1 MNAVEERRRFKRVV
15 WNRPAKIQKV
25 EESPSGNIL
34 EVGGG
39 IFSVTVENVS
49 LGGACLATS
58 SPVRNTEFLKI
69 HLALPAQGRE
79 ISGLSRIVWQQ
90 DKKVGIQFLVMD
102 ENEKKELEQWIERL
116 SS

>member
-1 MNAVEERRRFKRVV
+1 MNAMEERRRFKRVV
-15 WNRPAKIQKV
+15 WNQPARVQKV

-34 EVGGG
+34 EVGGRV
-39 IFSVTVENVS
+39 FHVTVENVS
-49 LGGACLATS
+49 LGGACLAAS

-69 HLALPAQGRE
+69 HLALPAQERA
-79 ISGLSRIVWQQ
+79 ISGLGRIIWRRE
-90 DKKVGIQFLVMD
+90 KKVGIQFVVMD